1 MSMFK
6 TLFFL
11 NEVDKNEQN
20 ARKISN
26 QNNEIYDKN
35 TEIGK
40 LKKQLKDTEEKLAKA
55 KQANDVPEWKVREL
69 YKQQSL
75 NKELQKEIDYYKSLL
90 TKPMLEIAKQDKRFK
105 INYEKQQ
112 AILSK
117 FIIESSAM
125 KELAQQYGIELG
137 KSDEDFSQNLDNA
150 RDKVLNNE
158 SDFGNNVDQS
168 TVSAIEKDKHNLIE
182 EELRLQRIK
191 EQEEK
196 NQEYINSWSK
206 RAEKI

>member
-168 TVSAIEKDKHNLIE
+168 IVSAIEKDKHNLIE

>member
-150 RDKVLNNE
+150 RDKVLNSE

-168 TVSAIEKDKHNLIE
+168 IVSAIEKDKHNLIE